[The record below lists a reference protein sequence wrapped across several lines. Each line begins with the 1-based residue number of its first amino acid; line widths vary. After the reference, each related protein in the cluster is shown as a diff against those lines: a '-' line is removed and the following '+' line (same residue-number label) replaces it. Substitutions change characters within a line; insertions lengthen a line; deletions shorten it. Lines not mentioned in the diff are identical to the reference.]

1 MSIETGK
8 STGES
13 QSAAAG
19 GHTGAAAPSTF
30 ALDPD
35 WIEHL
40 RGYVVCSPR
49 SEMMTTTTPLTGR
62 PLASLPVS
70 GVEDVELAYAGARAV
85 QPSWAALPARLRG
98 QILLRF
104 HDLLLD
110 EQVAMLDL
118 IQLESGKARSH
129 AFEEI
134 VDVAQVSRYY
144 ARRAPGLLRPRR
156 RAGLIPGLT
165 QVTELRHPHGVVGIV
180 APWNYPLSMGI
191 TDALP
196 ALLVG
201 NAVVLRPDPQTS
213 LTTLFTLDLLR
224 RAGLPPRVLQVVL
237 GPGPT
242 TGAAV
247 LERAD
252 YVCFTGSTATGRT
265 VAAAAGERLVGA
277 SLELGGKNPMYVAAD
292 ADLDRAVEGAVRA
305 CFSSA
310 GQLCISIERLY
321 VHEAIAQQFTE
332 RFVAATRALRIG
344 PNLTYDAD
352 LGSLIGAAQLARVE
366 SHVDQAVALGAT
378 VLTGGRARPD
388 IGPYFYEPTVLTGVT
403 ESMEVCRQET
413 FGPVVSITCVDSDA
427 EAIRAANDTDY
438 GLNASVWTRDLDR
451 GRRIAAAIRAGT
463 VNVNEGYG
471 AAYAST
477 DAPMGG
483 MKASGLGRRHGADGL
498 LKFTEVQTVAVQRG
512 VGLGVPPGLDAR
524 QLADGMTLGLRA
536 MKALGRG

>member
-1 MSIETGK
+1 MSIETGE
-8 STGES
+8 SRTATGAE
-13 QSAAAG
+13 QKP
-19 GHTGAAAPSTF
+19 GAAAPGMF
-30 ALDPD
+30 ALDPE
-35 WIEHL
+35 WIEQL
-40 RGYVVCSPR
+40 RAEVVSSPR
-49 SEMMTTTTPLTGR
+49 SEVMTTTTPLTGR
-62 PLASLPVS
+62 ALASLPVS
-70 GVEDVELAYAGARAV
+70 SAEDVEVAFAGARAV

-98 QILLRF
+98 QIFLDF
-104 HDLLLD
+104 HDLLLQ

-118 IQLESGKARSH
+118 IQLESGKARLH

-134 VDVAQVSRYY
+134 VDVAQVARYY
-144 ARRAPGLLRPRR
+144 ARRAPGLLRTRR
-156 RAGLIPGLT
+156 RAGFMPGLT
-165 QVTELRHPHGVVGIV
+165 QVSELRHPHGVVGIV

-191 TDALP
+191 TDAIP
-196 ALLVG
+196 ALLAG

-247 LERAD
+247 LRRAD

-321 VHEAIAQQFTE
+321 VHESIAEAFIE
-332 RFVAATRALRIG
+332 RFVAGTRALRLG
-344 PNLTYDAD
+344 PKLTYDAD

-366 SHVDQAVALGAT
+366 THVDEAVALGAT
-378 VLTGGRARPD
+378 VLAGGRARPD
-388 IGPYFYEPTVLTGVT
+388 LGPYFYEPTILEGVT
-403 ESMEVCRQET
+403 EAMQLCRQET
-413 FGPVVSITCVDSDA
+413 FGPVVSVYRVDSDA
-427 EAIRAANDTDY
+427 EAIRRANDTDY
-438 GLNASVWTRDLDR
+438 GLNASVWTRDIAR

-463 VNVNEGYG
+463 VNINEGYG

-483 MKASGLGRRHGADGL
+483 MKASGVGRRHGADGL
-498 LKFTEVQTVAVQRG
+498 LKYTEVQTVAVQRG
-512 VGLGVPPGLDAR
+512 VGLGVPPGVTAR
-524 QLADGMTLGLRA
+524 QLTDGMTWGLRA
-536 MKALGRG
+536 MKALGRR